1 MKFKRIKYI
10 NFITL
15 MLCMLLFNLIGCG
28 KSKEETQKEYAKEID
43 EYLESGDFK
52 AAYNIVD
59 RIRDS
64 YNGEWYTGDFAA
76 SQNKR
81 VMTEEISYVFSE
93 YNDPK
98 DLSVKLLLIINERSS
113 QNSARGFIDETD
125 KLNEEIAMLKSVIST
140 ASSLNNT
147 ELIENLESA
156 LDFKTSQ
163 LDDIEY
169 QEELKENKRKEKR
182 KKEEEEQRREKELK
196 KLNMSHVDSLIYE
209 RDSLTRE
216 KSLIKTNI
224 SNLKDNISR
233 EKKFSNN
240 KEFINQLKEQ
250 IKNLEEDS
258 KRIENRIKE
267 IKKELN

>member
-1 MKFKRIKYI
+1 MEIRYKIKFKRHSYSFIK
-10 NFITL
+10 
-15 MLCMLLFNLIGCG
+15 LLIFFLLIFNLISCG
-28 KSKEETQKEYAKEID
+28 KSEEEIEKEYVKEID
-43 EYLESGDFK
+43 NCLELGDYK
-52 AAYNIVD
+52 GAYNIID
-59 RIRDS
+59 RIKDS
-64 YNGEWYTGDFAA
+64 YFAA
-76 SQNKR
+76 DQNKR
-81 VMTEEISYVFSE
+81 VMAEEISYVFSE

-113 QNSARGFIDETD
+113 HNIKRTFKDETD
-125 KLNEEIAMLKSVIST
+125 ILNEEIVMLKSVIST
-140 ASSLNNT
+140 ASSLNNK

-156 LDFKTSQ
+156 LDFKSSQ
-163 LDDIEY
+163 LSDIEY
-169 QEELKENKRKEKR
+169 QEELKENKRVEKR

-216 KSLIKTNI
+216 KTLIKTNI